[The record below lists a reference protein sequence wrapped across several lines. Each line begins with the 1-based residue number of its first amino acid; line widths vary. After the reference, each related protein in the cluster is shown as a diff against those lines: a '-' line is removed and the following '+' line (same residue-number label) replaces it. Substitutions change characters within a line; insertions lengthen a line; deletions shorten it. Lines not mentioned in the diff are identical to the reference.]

1 MIWKALG
8 KDLYIFWKA
17 PELSKKYA
25 AVAPQ
30 VPLLDD
36 ELTAGP
42 DDEDAL
48 VELEDEE
55 LSASEVGMLRAATAG
70 FRTHYAAW
78 HRSQRVKEAVRTA
91 AAGAEVLALL
101 NETTR
106 LRLLLQLR

>member
-55 LSASEVGMLRAATAG
+55 LSASEVGMLRAAIAGSSDSASGTLRAPELDAALATLTNKCVASLNMYSQITA
-70 FRTHYAAW
+70 
-78 HRSQRVKEAVRTA
+78 
-91 AAGAEVLALL
+91 
-101 NETTR
+101 TT
-106 LRLLLQLR
+106 LGLT